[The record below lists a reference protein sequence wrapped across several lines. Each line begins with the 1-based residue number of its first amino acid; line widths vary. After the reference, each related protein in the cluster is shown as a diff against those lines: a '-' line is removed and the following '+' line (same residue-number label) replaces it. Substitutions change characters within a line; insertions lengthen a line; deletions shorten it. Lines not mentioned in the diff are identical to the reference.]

1 MNCLLFHVPADVCVC
16 ELINTYKKHTV
27 GFKNIYDTLKQYFV
41 YRTAAV
47 EAASGAAL
55 EPTFT
60 VLETLEET
68 LHDELKETRV

>member
-1 MNCLLFHVPADVCVC
+1 
-16 ELINTYKKHTV
+16 V

-41 YRTAAV
+41 YRTASV

>member
-1 MNCLLFHVPADVCVC
+1 M
-16 ELINTYKKHTV
+16 
-27 GFKNIYDTLKQYFV
+27 GFKNIYDTLQQYFV

-47 EAASGAAL
+47 EGASGAAL

-68 LHDELKETRV
+68 LEETLHGELKETRV